1 MSFRVFCPKLAE
13 KWPLKWAQVN
23 SKKFHFCQITT
34 PPYLWPQDLNNR
46 QKQKKLKI
54 GWSIVDVVTIKKRGY
69 KDAAHSTAEVHGA
82 WPWFNVIFST
92 LICDNHVIDNAA
104 VFMTCWTRSA
114 RMTWRLCVYIA
125 CSLEI
130 PINRNKAIMKWKRG
144 ITQQT
149 RYAFTCANVENKKVQ
164 GVFFTGPALKA
175 LSMELGPP
183 KNREWLVLPNRLRT
197 ADWLIESM

>member
-1 MSFRVFCPKLAE
+1 MSPTCLVAHSQH
-13 KWPLKWAQVN
+13 PLVLLPDLSINLMTPGPEQRTKTKETQN
-23 SKKFHFCQITT
+23 QIG
-34 PPYLWPQDLNNR
+34 
-46 QKQKKLKI
+46 I
-54 GWSIVDVVTIKKRGY
+54 GIGRWIVDVVTTKKHSY
-69 KDAAHSTAEVHGA
+69 KDAAHSTTEVHGA
-82 WPWFNVIFST
+82 WPWFNVILST

-164 GVFFTGPALKA
+164 GVFL
-175 LSMELGPP
+175 
-183 KNREWLVLPNRLRT
+183 LVTP
-197 ADWLIESM
+197 

>member
-1 MSFRVFCPKLAE
+1 MSPTCLVAHSQHPLVLLPDLSINLMTPGPEQRTKTKETQNQSMLAG
-13 KWPLKWAQVN
+13 
-23 SKKFHFCQITT
+23 
-34 PPYLWPQDLNNR
+34 
-46 QKQKKLKI
+46 I
-54 GWSIVDVVTIKKRGY
+54 GRWVVDVVTTKKRSY
-69 KDAAHSTAEVHGA
+69 KDAAHSTTEVHGA
-82 WPWFNVIFST
+82 WPWFKLILST

-183 KNREWLVLPNRLRT
+183 KNREWLVLPNRLKT